1 MGFDYRNTHDLRHAQ
16 LSLGLKHGKS
26 LDLNK
31 DGRTDML
38 YQPSANSLKRVIN
51 DKANVLQE
59 DNITS
64 LPLDVSFT
72 DPKISMTDFNGD
84 GHLDFVKRRNYS
96 SSSSGSRIRVWF
108 GLGRV
113 PTLARNGFCAYGRP

>member
-1 MGFDYRNTHDLRHAQ
+1 
-16 LSLGLKHGKS
+16 
-26 LDLNK
+26 
-31 DGRTDML
+31 ML

-84 GHLDFVKRRNYS
+84 GHLDFVKKDINYS
-96 SSSSGSRIRVWF
+96 SSSTGSRIRVWF
-108 GLGRV
+108 GLGRGAYASEQEMGFV
-113 PTLARNGFCAYGRP
+113 PTGDPSEYHLQDVVGECGMI

>member
-1 MGFDYRNTHDLRHAQ
+1 MGFEASETLTTYGTPSYHWGLNTVKI
-16 LSLGLKHGKS
+16 S
-26 LDLNK
+26 DLNK

-59 DNITS
+59 DNIT

-84 GHLDFVKRRNYS
+84 GHLDFVKKDINYS

-108 GLGRV
+108 GLGRDFSEQKWV
-113 PTLARNGFCAYGRP
+113 CAYRRP